1 MNLVF
6 GERETKMFNI
16 KEFTVEDL
24 LKGCVT
30 DNTSPRFAW
39 SFESDVKGV
48 RIVSQELT
56 IGSFKKEILEDQFFI
71 YDGPALKPRTVY
83 AAILT
88 ARADNGEEAKA
99 EITFETGKMGEKWSG
114 KFITDGDY
122 AFTEKKISP
131 KVMVFK
137 RSFELKKKTVKKA
150 RLYATAIGMYRMDLN
165 GKKVGDLF
173 LTPGFTSYKTNLQY
187 QTYDVTELLKANN
200 TLVATVSGGWAVGSF
215 VYSRENRVTADKQ
228 SFMCEIRIEYEDGE
242 ESTISSNE
250 SWDVSM
256 NGPVLSAD
264 IYDGE
269 EFDATVHENRMLYK
283 QVSVADIPFKPHLL
297 ADYSS
302 QVKEHETF
310 EALSVTKCG
319 DETIYDF
326 GQNFA
331 GLVHFE
337 LDGVKGQ
344 EILVRHAEVLHPDG
358 SLNTDF
364 LRSAKARIRYICK
377 DGHQEFYPS
386 FTYMGFRYVSVK
398 GIDPDK
404 IKVTARA
411 LYSDVE
417 DNGSF
422 TCSNEMINRLQ
433 ENIRWGA
440 KSNFVDIP
448 TDCPQRDER
457 MGWTGDIALFA
468 RTATFNYDMGRF
480 LKKWLK
486 DMRAEQGKGGG
497 IPNTV
502 PSGGFGFP
510 VTMPLMAIDFWGDA
524 SILVPYAQYLASGE
538 KEVLSENYE
547 MMKKYVDACRFWA
560 GLLSFGK
567 RKYLWNTLYT
577 FHFGDWVA
585 PDAPKMDQWQKR
597 SKWTATASLAN
608 TAGLL
613 AEIANVLGKT
623 DDARLYRS
631 VSEGAAEAYSK
642 YLTDGNGK
650 LKNEFQTA
658 YVLPIYFDMFKGK
671 EKQNAADNL
680 AKLVRD
686 NDYKIGTGF
695 PGTPYILFALAD
707 NGHKEEAFKMLL
719 CDKCPSWL
727 YEVRVGA
734 TTIWERWDGL
744 DEDGNCPIG
753 DDGTGSMISYNHYA
767 SGAVGDFLYRRIAG
781 IEPLLAGY
789 KSFRIKP
796 VLGGGITNATGKL
809 GTPYGEIISS
819 WKLENGAFV
828 IGVKVP
834 VGTTCHLVLP
844 DGTEKTLESGEY
856 TETCMLSN

>member
-1 MNLVF
+1 MLKVS
-6 GERETKMFNI
+6 K
-16 KEFTVEDL
+16 FTVEGL
-24 LKGCVT
+24 SSGLVT
-30 DNTSPRFAW
+30 DNTAPRFTWA
-39 SFESDVKGV
+39 FESDVKGI
-48 RIVSQELT
+48 RIATQEIT
-56 IGSFKKEILEDQFFI
+56 IGEYKKEISADQFFT
-71 YDGPALKPRTVY
+71 YDGPQLEARTVY
-83 AAILT
+83 AVKLIAK
-88 ARADNGEEAKA
+88 ADNGEEATA
-99 EITFETGKMGEKWSG
+99 ELTFETGKLDERWHG

-122 AFTEKKISP
+122 VFTEKKVSP

-137 RSFELKKKTVKKA
+137 KSFELKKKKVKKA
-150 RLYATAIGMYRMDLN
+150 RLYATALGIYRLDLN
-165 GKKVGDLF
+165 GDKVGDLF

-187 QTYDVTELLKANN
+187 QTYDVTKLLLMNN

-228 SFMCEIRIEYEDGE
+228 SFLCELHIEYEDGE

-310 EALSVTKCG
+310 EAVSVTKCG

-344 EILVRHAEVLHPDG
+344 EILVHHAEVLHPDG

-538 KEVLSENYE
+538 KEVLSDNYE

-613 AEIANVLGKT
+613 AEIADVLGKT

-753 DDGTGSMISYNHYA
+753 DDGTSSMISYNHYA

-789 KSFRIKP
+789 KSFQIKP
-796 VLGGGITNATGKL
+796 MPGGGITNATGKL

-828 IGVKVP
+828 IDVKVP
-834 VGTTCHLVLP
+834 VGTTCRLVLP
-844 DGTEKTLESGEY
+844 DGTEKTLVSGEY